1 MNDDSKFDLIF
12 SLQQLLES
20 KVVKHGENNNFRSK
34 ALSEKIGQSLESIPE
49 LEKFLDEKNKDLR
62 KKLFAEIG
70 RYIKFSK
77 YEKGYTIKHLGEG
90 DRFFY
95 MTIYGKILKL
105 NVVYKAIYATL
116 KEYILYLAKLLIINE
131 KYLYSDC
138 IRKNQKIF
146 NIKESID
153 IMVYGQNIKSFDFQ
167 EEVKKLKKLHT
178 EIFLL
183 NIPEEEKIKKRL
195 HITDLLNL
203 YNPSMEERNRYSEG
217 EHKFCVNLPFFY
229 IDKIL
234 DPVSFIGNLNK
245 SHGIKNYSAY
255 ICLNNC
261 DIFYIDKKETIDDY
275 IYMNFHINKSD
286 IVSNVLFKKHY
297 LFKDSDINFLE
308 KNYSKFFDI
317 IKIKKGDN
325 LIMQNS
331 VYEGVYFILKGVLE
345 LKTKRSY
352 NEINE
357 LKYNILNQNPNSDIN
372 ESLESFR
379 DKKRDAIMQRLLR
392 NPQFIKQANE
402 KKEINFGTLIDTEI
416 VGLND
421 LYDKNNGIYYFS
433 VKCISNEAELFFAP
447 KEIVNSMLT
456 NPDIEEK
463 ITKITIEKIKI
474 LKLKI
479 KRFTDLFE
487 YEFDKLAPSIN
498 EEKKYLISN
507 NLNIDNNKLN
517 INKNNNKKKLL
528 FKLIPSNYNYKFIKH
543 NYKINKLTRSQS
555 DIKIFNTN
563 NTNSL
568 NNRYINSDE
577 KNSNSNL
584 KLQTN
589 RDIIIFKNHSRNY
602 NESKFDK
609 FDVIKNIYSF
619 RVNNLLP
626 DNNSNKNIFHSSS
639 LIDIKPKKLDN
650 NIFLSNINDIK
661 KKGFNNFI
669 NNYLSN
675 KQFTDL
681 GRNKKMTKSSI
692 YNFYPTKR
700 LNKIHNHTLIMPILT
715 KNYNNHFTFQKN

>member
-1 MNDDSKFDLIF
+1 
-12 SLQQLLES
+12 
-20 KVVKHGENNNFRSK
+20 
-34 ALSEKIGQSLESIPE
+34 
-49 LEKFLDEKNKDLR
+49 
-62 KKLFAEIG
+62 
-70 RYIKFSK
+70 
-77 YEKGYTIKHLGEG
+77 
-90 DRFFY
+90 
-95 MTIYGKILKL
+95 
-105 NVVYKAIYATL
+105 
-116 KEYILYLAKLLIINE
+116 
-131 KYLYSDC
+131 
-138 IRKNQKIF
+138 
-146 NIKESID
+146 
-153 IMVYGQNIKSFDFQ
+153 
-167 EEVKKLKKLHT
+167 
-178 EIFLL
+178 
-183 NIPEEEKIKKRL
+183 
-195 HITDLLNL
+195 
-203 YNPSMEERNRYSEG
+203 
-217 EHKFCVNLPFFY
+217 
-229 IDKIL
+229 
-234 DPVSFIGNLNK
+234 
-245 SHGIKNYSAY
+245 
-255 ICLNNC
+255 
-261 DIFYIDKKETIDDY
+261 
-275 IYMNFHINKSD
+275 
-286 IVSNVLFKKHY
+286 
-297 LFKDSDINFLE
+297 
-308 KNYSKFFDI
+308 
-317 IKIKKGDN
+317 
-325 LIMQNS
+325 MQNS

-584 KLQTN
+584 KLKTN

-609 FDVIKNIYSF
+609 FDAIKNIYSF

-650 NIFLSNINDIK
+650 NIFLSNNNDIK